1 MVAMTRSRRS
11 QPDVSATSPLMRELR
26 RFVRLRWIAAAA
38 VLAAAAVDW
47 AWLRWY
53 LLDGAMLAVGLA
65 IAGYNV
71 LLLLF
76 LRQLEKLPPRQIGA
90 SPLVLAWVQLLMDL
104 ASLSLLTAATGGL
117 NTPVQGFFAL
127 HMVFSSLLLPRRMA
141 YTGAA
146 AAVAMLILCLWG
158 LWGGA
163 LLPQTRQQWIAVS
176 GWGLSLF
183 LTVWLTNRLVGGLRR
198 QRRRLVRQ
206 NQRIRRM
213 SRQLQRQQAG
223 MIHHEKMATAGRM
236 AAGVA
241 HEIANPLASM
251 DGLLQLLQ
259 RRPEKLTPEA
269 LTTLREQVSR
279 INRIVRDMTTFAHPG
294 HANWEEAELN
304 SVVEKAMVM
313 VRFDPRFDKIEF
325 KTDMPPGLPRVR
337 LMPEAMQQVVLNL
350 LINALD
356 AVERSE
362 HPRIELRTRMLD
374 GKVLLEISDNGH
386 GIAPKDRRR
395 LFEPFFTTKPVGK
408 GTGLGLCI
416 SYSLVKQHG
425 GDIAVET
432 EVGRGTKF
440 IIRLPA
446 VPARTA
452 V

>member
-11 QPDVSATSPLMRELR
+11 QIKNSAASPLMRELR

-47 AWLRWY
+47 AWLHWY
-53 LLDGAMLAVGLA
+53 LLDAAMLAVGLA
-65 IAGYNV
+65 IAGYNL

-76 LRQLEKLPPRQIGA
+76 LRQLEKLPPEKIGV

-117 NTPVQGFFAL
+117 GTPLLGFFAL

-146 AAVAMLILCLWG
+146 AAVVMLILCLWG
-158 LWGGA
+158 GGGG
-163 LLPQTRQQWIAVS
+163 LLPQTRQQWSAVS
-176 GWGLSLF
+176 GWGIALL

-206 NQRIRRM
+206 NHRIRRM

-259 RRPEKLTPEA
+259 RRPEKVTPEA
-269 LTTLREQVSR
+269 LATLREQVSR

-294 HANWEEAELN
+294 HANWEEAELP

-313 VRFDPRFDKIEF
+313 VRFDPRFDRVEL
-325 KTDMPPGLPRVR
+325 KTDMPAGLPRVR

-362 HPRIELRTRMLD
+362 HPRIELRARAVD
-374 GKVLLEISDNGH
+374 GKMLLEISDNGH
-386 GIAPKDRRR
+386 GIAPEHRRR

-446 VPARTA
+446 IPARAA

>member
-1 MVAMTRSRRS
+1 MTRSRRS
-11 QPDVSATSPLMRELR
+11 QPDASATSPLMRELR

-47 AWLRWY
+47 AWLHWY
-53 LLDGAMLAVGLA
+53 LLDSAMLTVGLA
-65 IAGYNV
+65 IAGYNL

-76 LRQLEKLPPRQIGA
+76 LRQLERLPPRQIGA
-90 SPLVLAWVQLLMDL
+90 SPRVLAWVQLLMDL
-104 ASLSLLTAATGGL
+104 ASLSLLTTATGGL
-117 NTPVQGFFAL
+117 NTPIEGFFAL

-146 AAVAMLILCLWG
+146 AAVGMLIFCLWG
-158 LWGGA
+158 GG
-163 LLPQTRQQWIAVS
+163 LLPQTRQQWSAVS

-183 LTVWLTNRLVGGLRR
+183 LTVWLTNRLVAGLRR

-206 NQRIRRM
+206 NRRIRRM

-259 RRPEKLTPEA
+259 RRPDKLTPEA
-269 LTTLREQVSR
+269 LVTLREQVSR

-294 HANWEEAELN
+294 QANWEEAELN
-304 SVVEKAMVM
+304 SVIEKAMVM
-313 VRFDPRFDKIEF
+313 VRFDPRFDRIEL

-356 AVERSE
+356 AVENSE
-362 HPRIELRTRMLD
+362 HPRIELRTRTLD
-374 GKVLLEISDNGH
+374 GKVLLDISDNGH
-386 GIAPKDRRR
+386 GIAPRHRRR

-432 EVGRGTKF
+432 EMGHGTRF
-440 IIRLPA
+440 VIRLPA
-446 VPARTA
+446 VPA
-452 V
+452 